1 MGTDTTLSVA
11 LIIALIGVASTI
23 YTLSIN
29 RKKNVQTEDA
39 KMEEIRTSCLK
50 ANMKLDTV
58 CGTLTDIKTDV
69 KAVQQQAQVT
79 QTELAVVQR
88 DLKTAFN
95 RIDELKA
102 RLGSETL

>member
-1 MGTDTTLSVA
+1 MGTDATLSIA

-23 YTLSIN
+23 YSFSNN
-29 RKKNVQTEDA
+29 RKKNVQAEDA
-39 KMEEIRTSCLK
+39 KMEEIRTTCLK

-88 DLKTAFN
+88 DLKTAFS

-102 RLGSETL
+102 QVGRETA